1 MSDQPPRSPKIG
13 PPKMGRGL
21 GRGLSALFGDDEEQ
35 PKPENLRNIPVEQL
49 KPSRFQPRR
58 HFDVESL
65 NALAESVREQGILQ
79 PILVRRHPS
88 EPNTFEI
95 LAGERRWRAAQAAQ
109 LHEVPVILR
118 EMDDRAASEI
128 ALIENIQR
136 QDLNAIEEG
145 DGYHRLIEEFG
156 YTQDELG
163 RALGK
168 SRSHIANTM
177 RLLALPDEVKA
188 MVADGRLTA
197 GHARALV
204 TVSDPLSIAREVI
217 AKDLSVRDIEA
228 LTRARRDSGGKGG
241 KASKVKTKD
250 ANVAALE
257 RELSL
262 RLGLKV
268 AITIEGDGGTLSVR
282 YQNLDQLDVVLG
294 LLRMDDLK
302 HR

>member
-1 MSDQPPRSPKIG
+1 M
-13 PPKMGRGL
+13 
-21 GRGLSALFGDDEEQ
+21 
-35 PKPENLRNIPVEQL
+35 
-49 KPSRFQPRR
+49 
-58 HFDVESL
+58 
-65 NALAESVREQGILQ
+65 
-79 PILVRRHPS
+79 
-88 EPNTFEI
+88 
-95 LAGERRWRAAQAAQ
+95 AQ

-145 DGYHRLIEEFG
+145 DGYRRLIEEFG

-177 RLLALPDEVKA
+177 RLLSLPDEVKT
-188 MVADGRLTA
+188 MIADGRLTA

-204 TVSDPLSIAREVI
+204 TVPDPLSIAREVI
-217 AKDLSVRDIEA
+217 AKGSASATSKRSPA
-228 LTRARRDSGGKGG
+228 RAATVAA
-241 KASKVKTKD
+241 KAPRSTKVKTKD

-268 AITIEGDGGTLSVR
+268 AITAEGDGGTLSVR